1 MQLHSHNKMNL
12 VHTGVHQ
19 TTEVIE
25 MITEEELETFVNEM
39 IDEQMRIENNG
50 SNS

>member
-1 MQLHSHNKMNL
+1 

-25 MITEEELETFVNEM
+25 MITEEELETIINEM
-39 IDEQMRIENNG
+39 IDEQMKGVNHV
-50 SNS
+50 SNQ